1 MIHSEAEVAKPRN
14 LGPPFA
20 LRSRWIVL
28 AFAFSATVINYLDR
42 QSLSV
47 LAPVLLQQF
56 HISATGYG
64 NVITA
69 FMLAYT
75 LMNGVSGPL
84 LDRWGL
90 KIGYAASIALWST
103 AELLQIF
110 TRGAL
115 SLGIFRF
122 LLGAGEAGNYP
133 AGVKLI
139 RVWFPPPERSMAS
152 GIFNGGA
159 SVGSILAP
167 PLLAFS
173 ALLLGW
179 RACFVLVGS
188 LGFIWLAAWLLFYG
202 PPSRSADAH
211 RLSRIPVRELIW
223 HRFVWQFTLSKV
235 FSDPVWYFYTF
246 WFPQY
251 LKAARGFTL
260 QQIGQKATIPF
271 ITGGIGNLAGGFL
284 CQRLHALGC
293 SAQRARRLSVL
304 IFSAMMAAAI
314 WAPRVESAASSI
326 ALISVATFG
335 YCGALANLLAIPG
348 DLFPENA
355 VASIWGLASMGSGIG
370 GMLFSQMTGFLV
382 SYYSFRPVFLVFGIT
397 PLFAATLVWFLPHND
412 HSLTPPIPS

>member
-1 MIHSEAEVAKPRN
+1 MIRTEEAAKTWSGR
-14 LGPPFA
+14 A
-20 LRSRWIVL
+20 AVIMQSRWIVL

-56 HISATGYG
+56 HISAAGYG
-64 NVITA
+64 NIITA

-90 KIGYAASIALWST
+90 KIGYAASIAWWSG

-110 TRGAL
+110 SRGAV
-115 SLGIFRF
+115 SLGVFRF

-139 RVWFPPPERSMAS
+139 REWFPPHERSMAS

-159 SVGSILAP
+159 SIGAIVAP
-167 PLLAFS
+167 PLLAWS

-179 RACFVLVGS
+179 RFSFGLVGL
-188 LGFIWLAAWLLFYG
+188 LGFVWLGAWLLLYR
-202 PPSRSADAH
+202 PPSRRADD
-211 RLSRIPVRELIW
+211 RLSRLPVRALIR

-246 WFPQY
+246 WFPEY
-251 LKAARGFTL
+251 LRVARGFTL
-260 QQIGQKATIPF
+260 RQIGQKAMIPF
-271 ITGGIGNLAGGFL
+271 ITGGLGNLAGGLL
-284 CQRLHALGC
+284 CQCLHTLGC
-293 SAQRARRLSVL
+293 PAQTARRVSVL
-304 IFSAMMAAAI
+304 FFSSLMATAI
-314 WAPRVESAASSI
+314 WAPRVQSADISI

-370 GMLFSQMTGFLV
+370 GMLFSQMTGWMV
-382 SYYSFRPVFLVFGIT
+382 SYYSFRLVFLVFGII
-397 PLFAATLVWFLPHND
+397 PLLAAALVWFLPRSDQGLNPRL
-412 HSLTPPIPS
+412 SPG